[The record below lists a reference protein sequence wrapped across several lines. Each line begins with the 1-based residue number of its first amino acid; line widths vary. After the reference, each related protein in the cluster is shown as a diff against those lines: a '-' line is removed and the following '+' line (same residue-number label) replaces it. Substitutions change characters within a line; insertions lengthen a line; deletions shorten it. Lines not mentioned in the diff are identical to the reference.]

1 MGTAQLSGALVGAG
15 AFVGDPFA
23 RGAFVGTSPSQAPHS
38 VQAFAQQSPNLTQLL
53 SQWQPDASG
62 TPAPQLLRSHW
73 YIPNS
78 EVMGDLVGESVG
90 EGVGLRVGRMVGDFV
105 GVGVGLGVG
114 LVVGDFVGEGEGLRL
129 GEGVGAM
136 GSGDR
141 DAVVGASIGARVGV
155 GCGVVAATS
164 CCPFSGGGTLL
175 PLPHGDAWLGGV
187 GSHCCEAIAPPCAS
201 AAKSM
206 MPWGSYAHAYGGAAP
221 SKRKLV
227 QSSYSRLLPLIGS
240 PTPAA
245 FIVTDELPFL
255 PSAASAPPPLPVGG
269 IATFAG
275 LAKAK
280 LASPNT
286 CATKPASSSTP
297 PPAPSGCSSPPMQ
310 SVSLPLNA
318 ATGLYDDTN
327 RSSSC
332 VDEGTDTSSCC
343 CVPDDRVLLL
353 LLFVEF
359 VPFALPPA
367 APSPST
373 ARGAR

>member
-1 MGTAQLSGALVGAG
+1 MGTAQPSGALVGAG

-38 VQAFAQQSPNLTQLL
+38 VQASAQQSPNVTQLL

-78 EVMGDLVGESVG
+78 EVMGDLEGESVG

-141 DAVVGASIGARVGV
+141 NAAVGASIGARVGV

-175 PLPHGDAWLGGV
+175 LLPTGKGGNAPSVPLASGGDEGAPGDAWPAGV

-227 QSSYSRLLPLIGS
+227 QSSYSRLLSLIGS

-286 CATKPASSSTP
+286 CAT
-297 PPAPSGCSSPPMQ
+297 
-310 SVSLPLNA
+310 
-318 ATGLYDDTN
+318 
-327 RSSSC
+327 
-332 VDEGTDTSSCC
+332 
-343 CVPDDRVLLL
+343 
-353 LLFVEF
+353 
-359 VPFALPPA
+359 
-367 APSPST
+367 
-373 ARGAR
+373 